1 MKPQPSDDLRARA
14 LRLLARREYS
24 REELLQRLRPHAED
38 EDDIVALLDQ
48 LEQRGWL
55 SEARFAEQLAHAR
68 QGRYGSQRIAHELRE
83 KGVGDEVIEGVL
95 AQVRQDEYA
104 VAKEVWRK
112 KFGTPPADVKDRA
125 RQVRFLQSRGF
136 RLDVIFR
143 VLEWEGD

>member
-1 MKPQPSDDLRARA
+1 MKPPSPDDLRARA

-24 REELLQRLRPHAED
+24 REELQQRLRSHAES
-38 EDDIVALLDQ
+38 EDDISALLDQ

-55 SEARFAEQLAHAR
+55 SEARFAEQLVHAR

-83 KGVGDEVIEGVL
+83 KGVGDETIEGVL

-112 KFGTPPADVKDRA
+112 KFGAPPADIKDRA

-136 RLDVIFR
+136 RPDVVFR
-143 VLEWEGD
+143 VVGQDED

>member
-1 MKPQPSDDLRARA
+1 MKPPSPDDLRARA

-24 REELLQRLRPHAED
+24 REELQQRLRSHAES
-38 EDDIVALLDQ
+38 EDDISALLDQ

-55 SEARFAEQLAHAR
+55 SEARFAEQLVHAR

-83 KGVGDEVIEGVL
+83 KGVGDETIEGVL

-112 KFGTPPADVKDRA
+112 KFGAPPADIKDRA

-136 RLDVIFR
+136 RPEVVFR
-143 VLEWEGD
+143 VVGQDED